1 MSVATTLGVLT
12 LGVRPGVLLA
22 VALSRIRLPTFGSR
36 SHDAILVRAKG
47 HRGFHNIADFPDAK
61 TFPGLLLY
69 RFDSDLIFYNADDM
83 KARVLAAVAAQRTP
97 VE

>member
-1 MSVATTLGVLT
+1 
-12 LGVRPGVLLA
+12 
-22 VALSRIRLPTFGSR
+22 
-36 SHDAILVRAKG
+36 
-47 HRGFHNIADFPDAK
+47 
-61 TFPGLLLY
+61 LLY